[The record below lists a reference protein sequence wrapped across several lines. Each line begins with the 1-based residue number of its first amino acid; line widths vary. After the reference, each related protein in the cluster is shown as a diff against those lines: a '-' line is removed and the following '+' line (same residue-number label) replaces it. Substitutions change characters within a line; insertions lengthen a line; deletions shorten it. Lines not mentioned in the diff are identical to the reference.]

1 VKLYACTRAGN
12 DLGIDILLT
21 GLVNKVGDTIVSVEI
36 YMPIG
41 SHLIVKQRI
50 QPLTK
55 GRGSR
60 EVLWVGS
67 NDLCANDGA
76 PLSQEALRAEIA
88 RVEESLRYEAL
99 HGPLGENWP

>member
-1 VKLYACTRAGN
+1 MKLYARTRAGN
-12 DLGIDILLT
+12 GLGIDVLLT
-21 GLVNKVGDTIVSVEI
+21 GVVNEVGSTIVNVEI

-41 SHLIVKQRI
+41 SHLITDQRI

-60 EVLWVGS
+60 EVLWVGPG
-67 NDLCANDGA
+67 DLCTNDGA
-76 PLSQEALRAEIA
+76 ALSQEALRAEVA